1 LLIVTPSSETL
12 KRQGNTMTSILQG
25 WKRTNPHS
33 HVQHLLFTIFFLHS
47 TLVNVPW
54 VHYLLLLSCY
64 WDCKVGVTPYF
75 EGEFKIRDNS
85 IFNL

>member
-47 TLVNVPW
+47 ILVNVP
-54 VHYLLLLSCY
+54 
-64 WDCKVGVTPYF
+64 
-75 EGEFKIRDNS
+75 
-85 IFNL
+85 